1 MKTSKEKRKRPQ
13 RRAEAFSCSAC
24 KHVWFSRLPGGVG
37 PLDCPACRRRR
48 TVQKARVKA

>member
-1 MKTSKEKRKRPQ
+1 MSKKRKRPSGG
-13 RRAEAFSCSAC
+13 REAFSCSAC
-24 KHVWFSRLPGGVG
+24 KHAWFSRLPGGVV